1 MKAEQ
6 AERRA
11 KFLLELRARGLR
23 NLDLL
28 RAMERAPRALFLPQR
43 YEDLAWRDLALPI
56 PSGQTASRPFDVAA
70 MIEALEVTP
79 HHRVLEIGAGAGY
92 ATALLAQC
100 ADEVVALERCEAL
113 AAEAA
118 ARLQTLGLDNATLRW
133 ADGLNLPADLGA
145 FDRILVNAT
154 IAPSSPLAALLRPA
168 GRLAAVAAGAEG
180 QSLIVLNPNSEGEAG
195 PVVQLHGFS
204 GLTPGLMRAI

>member
-1 MKAEQ
+1 MKPEQ

-11 KFLLELRARGLR
+11 RFLLELRARGLR

-56 PSGQTASRPFDVAA
+56 PCGETASRPFDVAA

-79 HHRVLEIGAGAGY
+79 QHRVLEIGVGAGY
-92 ATALLAQC
+92 STALLAQC
-100 ADEVVALERCEAL
+100 AGEVVGIERAEPL

-118 ARLQTLGLDNATLRW
+118 ARLRTLGLDNVAMHW
-133 ADGLNLPADLGA
+133 ADGLNLPSGVTG

-154 IAPSSPLAALLRPA
+154 TDGLAPFKGRLAPA
-168 GRLAAVAAGAEG
+168 GRIAAVTAGVEG
-180 QSLIVLNPNSEGEAG
+180 QTLVVLNHDGDAEERSLIR
-195 PVVQLHGFS
+195 LHGFS
-204 GLTPGLMRAI
+204 PLRPGVMRAI

>member
-1 MKAEQ
+1 MKPEQ

-56 PSGQTASRPFDVAA
+56 PCGQTASRPFDVAA
-70 MIEALEVTP
+70 MIEALEMMP
-79 HHRVLEIGAGAGY
+79 QHRVLEIGAGAGY

-100 ADEVVALERCEAL
+100 AGEVVAVERCEAL

-118 ARLQTLGLDNATLRW
+118 ARLDTLGLDNVTLRW
-133 ADGLNLPADLGA
+133 ADALNLPSDLGA

-154 IAPSSPLAALLRPA
+154 TASPSPLLALLLPS
-168 GRLAAVAAGAEG
+168 GRLAGAAAEAGG
-180 QSLIVLNPNSEGEAG
+180 QTLIVLNPNGETEEGSD
-195 PVVQLHGFS
+195 VRLHGFS
-204 GLTPGLMRAI
+204 ALTPGLMRAI